1 MEQKAGTS
9 ATVSIIAAI
18 ASYFLTFTAHPVYGL
33 IAALVAIPLGI
44 IGLVM
49 AASPRIGG
57 GLLSIAAIVLAVGAI
72 GVAVLG
78 LIGVILF

>member
-1 MEQKAGTS
+1 MNQKAGTS
-9 ATVSIIAAI
+9 ATLAIITAVVSYFFTFTGHPIWGALAALAAI
-18 ASYFLTFTAHPVYGL
+18 AF
-33 IAALVAIPLGI
+33 GI

-49 AASPRIGG
+49 AASPRVGG
-57 GLLSIAAIVLAVGAI
+57 GILSIFAIGLGVLAI